1 MHADQTIVVI
11 DRFLGLGTSWA
22 NGIPRPTKFEPSMY
36 SIRYPLLSTICLVCS
51 ASLLYA
57 ADDTSNPPKPPEIT
71 AEITSKVSLVHL
83 GSIDTFTITEQ
94 GTLAGRF
101 LLSALK
107 TKDLSYARKAKE
119 IYETII
125 PKEHYG
131 GEYTALEWFCDYLLG
146 NEDSR
151 KEQLADRYHKSFF
164 EFFSANDFANLKEYL
179 TRKYKLKKLAD
190 SGTEAGRDRIAFLED
205 FILFNNPRREEWE
218 KTSKIIE
225 ALKIPPGIT
234 IADVGCGPGYYT
246 FKFSEL
252 VGPSGKVLGI
262 DTVQEHLNYIK
273 SLCTKFD
280 IKNIETIKDREDSAG
295 IPANSV
301 DMIFMCSLYHIIYT
315 TLIEEVKDR
324 FIDSLKAALKPD
336 GRLVIVDNAVVTQ
349 GTLPYHGPHIAKE
362 LVIGQLYYYGFDL
375 TEQYQ
380 FIPQRYVLVFKKRAE
395 GETKAADAAA
405 ASH

>member
-1 MHADQTIVVI
+1 
-11 DRFLGLGTSWA
+11 
-22 NGIPRPTKFEPSMY
+22 
-36 SIRYPLLSTICLVCS
+36 
-51 ASLLYA
+51 
-57 ADDTSNPPKPPEIT
+57 
-71 AEITSKVSLVHL
+71 
-83 GSIDTFTITEQ
+83 
-94 GTLAGRF
+94 
-101 LLSALK
+101 
-107 TKDLSYARKAKE
+107 
-119 IYETII
+119 
-125 PKEHYG
+125 
-131 GEYTALEWFCDYLLG
+131 LEWFCDYLLG

-151 KEQLADRYHKSFF
+151 KQQLADRYHKSFF
-164 EFFSANDFANLKEYL
+164 EFFSANDFATLKEYL

-225 ALKIPPGIT
+225 ALKIQPGTT

-252 VGPSGKVLGI
+252 VGPGGKVLGI

-273 SLCTKFD
+273 GLCTKFG

-362 LVIGQLYYYGFDL
+362 LIIGQLYYYGFDL

-380 FIPQRYVLVFKKRAE
+380 FIPQRYVLVFKKRA
-395 GETKAADAAA
+395 GEEAKAVSATQ
-405 ASH
+405 